1 MTDTVL
7 VAIHEVEIG
16 PQNNR
21 QIVKP
26 GSRFPADIEVD
37 VDLEAE
43 LVRAGAVRREPVKA
57 TARQD
62 VSVET
67 DADTPA
73 WRSRKS
79 NRFKK
84 VLD

>member
-16 PQNNR
+16 PQSNR

-26 GSRFPADIEVD
+26 GSRIPADIEVD

-57 TARQD
+57 TAKQEAA
-62 VSVET
+62 VVT
-67 DADTPA
+67 DDAPA

>member
-7 VAIHEVEIG
+7 VAIHEIEIG
-16 PQNNR
+16 PRNNR

-57 TARQD
+57 TAEQD
-62 VSVET
+62 ASVET
-67 DADTPA
+67 DDDAPA
-73 WRSRKS
+73 WRTRKS
-79 NRFKK
+79 SRFKK

>member
-16 PQNNR
+16 PQSNR

-26 GSRFPADIEVD
+26 GSRFPAEIEID

-43 LVRAGAVRREPVKA
+43 LVRAGAVRREPN
-57 TARQD
+57 
-62 VSVET
+62 T
-67 DADTPA
+67 DTKQEAPVVTDDAPA
-73 WRSRKS
+73 WPSRKS